1 MRYEDVDPDEAY
13 DLVRTLPDGS
23 LTAAAID
30 PSRAW
35 GADEQWSANVV
46 DAVWA
51 LIALVAN
58 HTTEGAPRVT
68 RPGDAERAE
77 RTHARA
83 EAARR
88 RMESIEWE
96 EAGLGD

>member
-23 LTAAAID
+23 LTAAALD
-30 PSRAW
+30 PARAW
-35 GADEQWSANVV
+35 GSAEQWSANVV

-51 LIALVAN
+51 LISLVAT

-77 RTHARA
+77 RAHGRA
-83 EAARR
+83 EAARER
-88 RMESIEWE
+88 IEKTEWE